1 MVHVYSALNARAG
14 RGIKED
20 RMLIKIQPQ
29 NDEKIHVDSCS
40 CADNAAGSLDAGS
53 FALGPCVSP
62 AMQAVE
68 SAIASLAA
76 TDIPVLI
83 AGETGTGK
91 EIAALAIH
99 NRSDRRDARFLRLR
113 CVSLKPE
120 DFDHLLPLTEAES
133 LRRNTIFL
141 DEIADLRAPCQARLL
156 ESFYRQDEGSE
167 AFEWAGRVIST
178 SCRNME
184 EVMQSG
190 CFRRDLYYRL
200 SGVCLWMP
208 PLRKRKE
215 DIEPLARFFLDKYA
229 RLYGR
234 PAPPVS
240 AAMADRLHRH
250 SWPGNV
256 RELEN
261 MMKRMVAL
269 GGEPR
274 TVGEFGEWPVDA
286 ASGPGGIESLSLKQ
300 AARAASRQAEREL
313 ILKVLS
319 KTRWNRKKAA
329 EELQISY
336 KALLYKLKQVGLEE
350 PTS

>member
-1 MVHVYSALNARAG
+1 
-14 RGIKED
+14 
-20 RMLIKIQPQ
+20 
-29 NDEKIHVDSCS
+29 
-40 CADNAAGSLDAGS
+40 
-53 FALGPCVSP
+53 
-62 AMQAVE
+62 MQAVG
-68 SAIASLAA
+68 SAIQSLAA

-91 EIAALAIH
+91 EVAALAIH
-99 NRSDRRDARFLRLR
+99 NQSGRRDARFLRLR
-113 CVSLKPE
+113 CASLKPE
-120 DFDHLLPLTEAES
+120 DFNHLPSLGEAGS
-133 LRRNTIFL
+133 PRRDTVFL
-141 DEIADLRAPCQARLL
+141 DEIADLDDLSQARLL
-156 ESFYRQDEGSE
+156 ESFCPRNEGSE

-184 EVMQSG
+184 EIMQSG
-190 CFRRDLYYRL
+190 RFRRDLYYRL
-200 SGVCLWMP
+200 SGVCLWLP

-215 DIEPLARFFLDKYA
+215 DVEPLARFFLGKYA

-234 PAPPVS
+234 PTPKIS
-240 AAMADRLHRH
+240 AAMAARLSRH
-250 SWPGNV
+250 PWPGNV

-269 GGEPR
+269 GSEPPAS
-274 TVGEFGEWPVDA
+274 GEFGEWPVDA
-286 ASGPGGIESLSLKQ
+286 ARDPGVIQGLSLKQ

-336 KALLYKLKQVGLEE
+336 KALLYKLKQIGFEE
-350 PTS
+350 SAS